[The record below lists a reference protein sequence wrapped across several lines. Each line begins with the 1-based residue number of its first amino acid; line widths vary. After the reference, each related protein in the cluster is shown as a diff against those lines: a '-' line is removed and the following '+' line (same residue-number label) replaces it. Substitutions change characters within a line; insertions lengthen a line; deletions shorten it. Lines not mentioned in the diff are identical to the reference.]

1 MTKTNFEYYKVFYF
15 CARTGNLTAAA
26 KTLFLTQPTVTK
38 TIQNLESQLGC
49 TLFYRTRKGV
59 ELTEKGQQLYDRIG
73 PACELM
79 FLAETELDHEK
90 SMQSGEVRLGASEMT
105 VRTWLYPRLQRF
117 QAMYPNIRV
126 KVELLLQPMLDQKL
140 RNSELDFAILNS
152 PIQLADDQEKLD
164 VAQTEEIFA
173 CGRKFRGMAER
184 EVTLQEIAEQPLVF
198 VPEDASVFQYAKALF
213 DAEGIELHSSMEFP
227 TLALICGAIEHNL
240 GIGVVPLACVQE
252 QLAAG
257 TMFRLRTKK
266 PLPLRTTSIITN
278 KTHPLGVAASTFLSE
293 IGS

>member
-1 MTKTNFEYYKVFYF
+1 MTSA
-15 CARTGNLTAAA
+15 ARA
-26 KTLFLTQPTVTK
+26 LFLTQPTVTK
-38 TIQNLESQLGC
+38 TIQNLETQLGC

-59 ELTEKGQQLYDRIG
+59 ELTEKGKQLYDRIG

-79 FLAETELDHEK
+79 FLAETELDEEK
-90 SMQSGEVRLGASEMT
+90 SLQSGEVRLGASEMT
-105 VRTWLYPRLQRF
+105 VRVWLYPRLQRF
-117 QAMYPNIRV
+117 QARYPNIRV

-152 PIQLADDQEKLD
+152 PIQLAEDQEKID

-173 CGRKFRGMAER
+173 CGRKFRSMTEH

-198 VPEDASVFQYAKALF
+198 VPEDASVFQYAKELF
-213 DAEGIELHSSMEFP
+213 DSEGVEMHSSMEFP
-227 TLALICGAIEHNL
+227 SLSLVSGAIEHNL
-240 GIGVVPLACVQE
+240 GIGLLPLACVQD

-257 TMFRLRTKK
+257 TILRLHTKK
-266 PLPLRTTSIITN
+266 PLPMRTTSIITS

-293 IGS
+293 IGG

>member
-1 MTKTNFEYYKVFYF
+1 MKTNFEYYKVFYF
-15 CARTGNLTAAA
+15 CARSGNLTSAA
-26 KTLFLTQPTVTK
+26 KALFLTQPTVTK
-38 TIQNLESQLGC
+38 TIQNLEAQLGC
-49 TLFYRTRKGV
+49 QLFYRTRRGV
-59 ELTEKGQQLYDRIG
+59 ELTESGKQLYDRIG

-79 FLAETELDHEK
+79 FLAETELNQEK
-90 SMQSGEVRLGASEMT
+90 SLQSGEVRLGASEMT

-152 PIQLADDQEKLD
+152 PIQLADDQEKID

-173 CGRKFRGMAER
+173 CGRKYRSMAER
-184 EVTLQEIAEQPLVF
+184 EVTLQEIAVQPLVF

-213 DAEGIELHSSMEFP
+213 DARGIELHSNMEFP
-227 TLALICGAIEHNL
+227 TLALICGAIENNL
-240 GIGVVPLACVQE
+240 GIGLVPLACVRE

-257 TMFRLRTKK
+257 TMFRLHTKE
-266 PLPLRTTSIITN
+266 PMPLRTTSIVTS
-278 KTHPLGVAASTFLSE
+278 KTHPLGVAASTFLTE
-293 IGS
+293 IGT